1 MRFQHRIDS
10 KTGQAYL
17 AVKNRG
23 HELLL
28 DPLTNK
34 GTGFPREEREAL
46 GLNGLLPPTISSM
59 AEQLA
64 RAYENNRSNPAPLAR
79 YVHLATLQ
87 DRNEVLFYRLALE
100 HLEEMM

>member
-1 MRFQHRIDS
+1 MIHRRQVDP

-17 AVKNRG
+17 AVKTRG
-23 HELLL
+23 RKLLL

-34 GTGFPREEREAL
+34 GTGFPREERDAL
-46 GLNGLLPPTISSM
+46 GLNGLLPPSISSM

-64 RAYENNRSNPAPLAR
+64 RAYENNRSNPSPLAR

-87 DRNEVLFYRLALE
+87 DRNETLFYRLLSSTSRR
-100 HLEEMM
+100 